1 MITVLVVDDQAIVRD
16 GLTAV
21 LSLTEGIEIAGEA
34 ENGRQAVEMVD
45 RLEPDVVLMDL
56 RMPEMDGAEATAA
69 LRTSHP
75 DVAVLVLTTF
85 DDDDSIARALASGA
99 RGYLTKDAGRE
110 EVAAAIR
117 TAATGQVTFT
127 RDIGEKLAG
136 SFSPQSIS
144 PRDRF
149 PTLTAREA
157 EVLTHMVAG
166 RSNTEIAQQ
175 LFLAVGTVKSYT
187 NDIFTKLGARNRA
200 HAIALATGRAKNEG

>member
-1 MITVLVVDDQAIVRD
+1 MITVLVVDDQAIVRE

-34 ENGRQAVEMVD
+34 ENGQQAVEMVD
-45 RLEPDVVLMDL
+45 RLGPDVVLMDL
-56 RMPEMDGAEATAA
+56 RMPEMDGAEATAI

-75 DVAVLVLTTF
+75 DVAVLVLPTF
-85 DDDDSIARALASGA
+85 ADDDSIARALASGA

-149 PTLTAREA
+149 PNLTAREA

-187 NDIFTKLGARNRA
+187 NDIFTKLGAQNRA

>member
-1 MITVLVVDDQAIVRD
+1 MITVLVVDDQAIVRE

-34 ENGRQAVEMVD
+34 ENGQQAVEMVD
-45 RLEPDVVLMDL
+45 RLGPDVVLMDL
-56 RMPEMDGAEATAA
+56 RMPEMDGAEATAI

-149 PTLTAREA
+149 PNLTAREA

>member
-1 MITVLVVDDQAIVRD
+1 MITVLVVDDQAIVRE

-34 ENGRQAVEMVD
+34 ENGQQAVEMVD
-45 RLEPDVVLMDL
+45 RLGPDVVLMDL
-56 RMPEMDGAEATAA
+56 RMPEMDGAEATAI

-117 TAATGQVTFT
+117 TAVTGQVTFT

-149 PTLTAREA
+149 PNLTAREA

-187 NDIFTKLGARNRA
+187 NDIFTKLGAQNRA

>member
-136 SFSPQSIS
+136 SFSPQSVS

-149 PTLTAREA
+149 PNLTAREA

-187 NDIFTKLGARNRA
+187 NDIFTKLGAQNRA

>member
-1 MITVLVVDDQAIVRD
+1 MITVLVVDDQAIVRE

-34 ENGRQAVEMVD
+34 ENGQQAVEMVD
-45 RLEPDVVLMDL
+45 RLGPDVVLMDL
-56 RMPEMDGAEATAA
+56 RMPEMDGAEATAI

-149 PTLTAREA
+149 PNLTAREA

-187 NDIFTKLGARNRA
+187 NDIFTKLGAQNRA